1 MDGRFTMNILHSKE
15 HQFVKFCFI
24 RVHGVQ
30 VEVMLLLQQ
39 LYNKEFIVLRC
50 NITYD

>member
-30 VEVMLLLQQ
+30 VEVMLLLEQTLQQ
-39 LYNKEFIVLRC
+39 KSFIVLR
-50 NITYD
+50 